1 MKKFKLLFLIISLI
15 LINGEIIL
23 SQENAQCEIIK
34 KYPNGSLLV
43 RTGNKTFLAITGAME
58 KDMLKMK
65 RDLLD
70 AELQI
75 ALKDSLLANFDKTI
89 AWYDE
94 TSKNMKQYIVELEA
108 VLRGYKGLFKDY
120 KKLKED
126 KATLT
131 FQIRAKGPLYD
142 GREKSLTYIRI
153 EISKREKIFHP
164 AIKEEI
170 IPVYRDLPPYLIS
183 VMEPSEMMAEKVRA
197 IFTRDKARDVYDLY
211 FLIKRGITTKMDLI
225 KEKLHYYNVRFD
237 IDAFL
242 MSVEKK
248 KKLWFNEL
256 NHLIS
261 NVPDFNAV
269 KEEIKKWIRNMD

>member
-1 MKKFKLLFLIISLI
+1 MLTRKDLVEYGKMMDFNLGQIEKDYIQHIFLINLYRKVGNELI
-15 LINGEIIL
+15 FKGGTALQKCYGLNRFSE
-23 SQENAQCEIIK
+23 
-34 KYPNGSLLV
+34 
-43 RTGNKTFLAITGAME
+43 
-58 KDMLKMK
+58 
-65 RDLLD
+65 DLD
-70 AELQI
+70 F
-75 ALKDSLLANFDKTI
+75 AL
-89 AWYDE
+89 
-94 TSKNMKQYIVELEA
+94 SKNISVDRIIYEA
-108 VLRGYKGLFKDY
+108 VKGMNFFGCEADY

-225 KEKLHYYNVRFD
+225 KEKLHYYNVGFD

-269 KEEIKKWIRNMD
+269 KEEIKKWIRNVE